1 MTIKIAILGKPNVGK
16 STIFNKLCGR
26 RLAITHDKPGVTRDA
41 KSYMVTL
48 EDKPFEFIDT
58 AGLEKSK
65 AELSQN
71 MVKSSLNAAKQ
82 ADLIIFTI
90 DARQGIDHDDKDF
103 ARKIHKL
110 GKKVIL
116 VANKSE
122 SRTNLDF
129 TDLFK
134 LGFGEPLAISAEH
147 NIGLDDLRLKMVELT
162 KDVNISLG
170 DEEESQYF
178 KVAIVGRPNVGK
190 STIFNNILGFERVIT
205 SEISGTTRD
214 AISHIIEHDGEE
226 IELIDTAGMRKKA
239 KVQEIIESLSTFES
253 INAIRRAHAVALVI
267 DATQPLE
274 KQDLTI
280 AHVIINEGRA
290 VVLVVNK
297 IDKIE
302 NLNAYKDELN
312 YLISKNLNAIKDLPV
327 VYLSAIKEHRG
338 SEKIFRAIAK
348 ARVAWETEISTG
360 KLNKWSE
367 YTTGAHLPPIA
378 SNGRRFRVKYVTQT
392 GIRPPTFTAFVNITK
407 DFPDSYIQYLSNQL
421 RDDFKLYGTP
431 IRVRLKKV
439 DNPYATLKKK

>member
-16 STIFNKLCGR
+16 STLFNKLCGR

-41 KSYMVTL
+41 KSYMLTL
-48 EDKPFEFIDT
+48 DDRPFEFIDT

-65 AELSQN
+65 EALSQS
-71 MVKSSLNAAKQ
+71 MVKSSLKAAEI
-82 ADLIIFTI
+82 ADLIIFMI
-90 DARQGIDHDDKDF
+90 DARHGIDHDDKDF
-103 ARKIHKL
+103 AKRIHKL
-110 GKKVIL
+110 GKKVLL

-129 TDLFK
+129 TDLYK
-134 LGFGEPLAISAEH
+134 LGFGEPLAISSEH
-147 NIGLDDLRLKMVELT
+147 NIGLDELRLLMVEST
-162 KDVNISLG
+162 KDIKIESL
-170 DEEESQYF
+170 DESKYF

-205 SEISGTTRD
+205 SEVSGTTRD
-214 AISHIIEHDGEE
+214 AISHIIEHNGEE

-274 KQDLTI
+274 NQDLTI

-302 NLNAYKDELN
+302 DLNAFKDELN
-312 YLISKNLNAIKDLPV
+312 YLIGKNLTAIKSLPV
-327 VYLSAIKEHRG
+327 VYLSAIKEQRG

-348 ARVAWETEISTG
+348 AKIAWETEVPTG
-360 KLNKWSE
+360 KLNKWAE

-378 SNGRRFRVKYVTQT
+378 SNGRRFRVKYITQT
-392 GIRPPTFTAFVNITK
+392 GMRPPTFTAFVNITK
-407 DFPDSYIQYLSNQL
+407 DFPDSYIQYMANQL
-421 RDDFKLYGTP
+421 RDDFQLYGTP
-431 IRVRLKKV
+431 IRIRLKKV
-439 DNPYATLKKK
+439 DNPYSKRKA

>member
-16 STIFNKLCGR
+16 STLFNKLCGR

-41 KSYMVTL
+41 KSYMVNL
-48 EDKPFEFIDT
+48 DDKPFEFIDT

-65 AELSQN
+65 EELSQS
-71 MVKSSLNAAKQ
+71 MVKSSLKAAEI
-82 ADLIIFTI
+82 ADLIIFLI

-110 GKKVIL
+110 GKKVLL
-116 VANKSE
+116 VANKAE
-122 SRTNLDF
+122 SRTNIDL

-134 LGFGEPLAISAEH
+134 LGFGDPLLVSAEH
-147 NIGLDDLRLKMVELT
+147 SQGLDDLRFKIVDLT
-162 KDVNISLG
+162 KEIITE
-170 DEEESQYF
+170 DEDESQNF

-214 AISHIIEHDGEE
+214 AISHIIEHEGEE
-226 IELIDTAGMRKKA
+226 IELIDTAGMRRKA
-239 KVQEIIESLSTFES
+239 RVQEIVESLSTFES

-290 VVLVVNK
+290 VILVVNK
-297 IDKIE
+297 IDKVE
-302 NLNAYKDELN
+302 DLNAFKDELN
-312 YLISKNLNAIKDLPV
+312 YLIAKNLNAIKNLPV
-327 VYLSAIKEHRG
+327 VYLSAIKELNG
-338 SEKIFRAIAK
+338 STKIFRAISKAK
-348 ARVAWETEISTG
+348 VAWETEISTG
-360 KLNKWSE
+360 KLNKWAE

-378 SNGRRFRVKYVTQT
+378 TNGRRFRVKYVTQT
-392 GIRPPTFTAFVNITK
+392 GVRPPTFTAFVNITK
-407 DFPDSYIQYLSNQL
+407 NFPDSYIQYLSNQL
-421 RDDFKLYGTP
+421 RDDFALYGTP
-431 IRVRLKKV
+431 IRIRLKKV
-439 DNPYATLKKK
+439 DNPYATAKKK